1 MLVALDIGVIEKLN
15 VRIVDQVA
23 FQVLLYLIEIQ
34 WTAVPAQEVRTV
46 ETALCGA
53 LIKQLVW
60 YLFTLLNRTHKHVRL
75 LLFIRLVWNLFV
87 PFHLAVAKLGTLVV
101 QVAAEIMLQ

>member
-34 WTAVPAQEVRTV
+34 
-46 ETALCGA
+46 
-53 LIKQLVW
+53 
-60 YLFTLLNRTHKHVRL
+60 
-75 LLFIRLVWNLFV
+75 
-87 PFHLAVAKLGTLVV
+87 
-101 QVAAEIMLQ
+101 